1 MYNTLG
7 KYWKMAEKVMGNTG
21 NGTMLACDHPEM
33 VYNGVFLRFT
43 QFISKTEKFD
53 QLRVQL
59 QMARIRLQVSRV
71 HLQFSRVYIQVSR
84 VRVQVSADQLQI
96 SRVQL

>member
-33 VYNGVFLRFT
+33 VYNGVFYDLLSLLAKLRNLT
-43 QFISKTEKFD
+43 S
-53 QLRVQL
+53 
-59 QMARIRLQVSRV
+59 
-71 HLQFSRVYIQVSR
+71 
-84 VRVQVSADQLQI
+84 
-96 SRVQL
+96 